1 MEQDINLPPLG
12 PAGGMAGNP
21 FETLQAGLAPDVYQ
35 AMEAVLTSFDQ
46 CFQALEHTVV
56 SSQSIQSAIQN
67 GFASTNFRIH
77 VPTTAALAPSAPSI
91 QPPHLS
97 APRMTLQ
104 PFSGRQNENVQ
115 AWISLAEEALT
126 ASQVLKDLWTYVV
139 VQSLREAAATWYI
152 ARKRE
157 NNDQTLPWDDMK
169 KAMLEQ
175 WDNPTRINELHM
187 RLDTLPCKGTQ
198 IPLKDMSPGDRIYKF
213 ITHLPPEL
221 YMTLIPQTD
230 QQDISYFYSAAQI
243 WEGLQKI
250 PQKLAAASCPGPS
263 KFLRKFQPPPP
274 STQSATTMPYL
285 SSASTSSISDPMDLD
300 AMSVGRDPRKPPS
313 TIRCYNCNL
322 FGNLARDCHKAPCRA
337 TPVPAPQE
345 CFRRVKSMHLLK
357 EEGEREDED
366 VDGVYDPEE
375 FDPGEENAEEYDPH
389 KPDLELQYLVN
400 KANLMEQKK
409 ELTKEEERAEEEDL
423 FQIMHAYCDYCEGCS
438 DWSTCLP
445 GANEWKPGS
454 PDHDDDDWRPQS
466 PDEAYLKALCCW
478 ASSTTPPPGLGEER
492 PEEMHYIAHSNLPPQ
507 VFVSL

>member
-46 CFQALEHTVV
+46 RFQALEHTVV

-67 GFASTNFRIH
+67 SFASTNFRIN
-77 VPTTAALAPSAPSI
+77 VPTAAAPAPSASSI
-91 QPPHLS
+91 QPPRLS

-126 ASQVLKDLWTYVV
+126 TSQVPKDLWTYVV
-139 VQSLREAAATWYI
+139 VQSLREAATTWYI
-152 ARKRE
+152 AKKRK

-175 WDNPTRINELHM
+175 WDNPARINELHM
-187 RLDTLPCKGTQ
+187 RLDTLPCKGSISEYARQFQEIEAQ

-230 QQDISYFYSAAQI
+230 QQDISYFYSAARI

-250 PQKLAAASCPGPS
+250 PQKLAAASRPGPS
-263 KFLRKFQPPPP
+263 KFLRKFRPPPS

-285 SSASTSSISDPMDLD
+285 SSASTSSISNPMDLD

-313 TIRCYNCNL
+313 TVRCYNCNL
-322 FGNLARDCHKAPCRA
+322 FGHLAHDCRKAPRRA
-337 TPVPAPQE
+337 TPVPAPRE
-345 CFRRVKSMHLLK
+345 HFRRVKSMHLLE
-357 EEGEREDED
+357 EEGEREEED

-375 FDPGEENAEEYDPH
+375 FDPGEENAEEYNPH

-400 KANLMEQKK
+400 EANLMEQKVCIPMK
-409 ELTKEEERAEEEDL
+409 TILDTRAK
-423 FQIMHAYCDYCEGCS
+423 S
-438 DWSTCLP
+438 
-445 GANEWKPGS
+445 N
-454 PDHDDDDWRPQS
+454 
-466 PDEAYLKALCCW
+466 
-478 ASSTTPPPGLGEER
+478 
-492 PEEMHYIAHSNLPPQ
+492 YIAAKKAREAGT
-507 VFVSL
+507 